1 MSDINNI
8 NKNTILCKVKNIISL
23 ILGKDFPHYWSDEYN
38 CYQPGEL
45 SSVNNFKEQFIN
57 DSLKCSVLS
66 QNNKNNKS
74 KTFEELA
81 WFRERCA
88 SGLINNDDIIFAAKQ
103 ICAKNQWLFIERS
116 DGKHISVEANAKGTE
131 RYCKKQNGKILDFCN
146 EIGAKELDC
155 AFLTLTCDPSKY
167 ENLADMWES
176 YKEKE
181 VVPVLENLR
190 KNHGVQYVYCM
201 ESTAKMRPHIHILLF
216 CPKGLFPELEEL
228 PNESVLR
235 KGKLF
240 DYVKRTCFSPITLIK
255 TVKGENKSH
264 YLTKYIGK
272 GCTSS
277 VFKILEKKGKI
288 SKEDYKLL
296 YEFVFLTAFRKRKC
310 SMTRKGNYHK
320 KDTSSAGNQ
329 VCVFGEENKK
339 WEELSVAE
347 QRANLKSL
355 CTNSLSFVRNKIYS
369 MSYLSYRETFGTYPE
384 RNNDVS
390 DEFAS
395 DFVRNSRL
403 IFDDE
408 NFYTLFMDF
417 VLCPERSP
425 LNFKFYWNGENDIYD
440 LFTDGYD
447 LDDDEDFMRCCK
459 DLLLYY
465 YKNCIYKGLSLNQ
478 VMLGFVGLTN
488 IRKTKKDAFG
498 KDEGICSRD
507 VKERYFSKKE
517 LTGRDEEEE
526 EAWGISRREEE
537 NYDEIMC
544 QGINYEEQDNLEEK
558 VEGYDIS
565 VEEDEDEEKIM
576 RKSIDYMKQGSLFD
590 DIIFEE

>member
-1 MSDINNI
+1 MTDVIIDKSAL
-8 NKNTILCKVKNIISL
+8 LCKIKNIISL
-23 ILGKDFPHYWSDEYN
+23 ILNKDFPHYWSDEYK
-38 CYQPGEL
+38 CYQAGEL

-57 DSLKCSVLS
+57 DNLKYSQLT

-74 KTFEELA
+74 RTFEELE
-81 WFRERCA
+81 WFRERCR
-88 SGLINNDDIIFAAKQ
+88 SGLVNNEDVIFAGKQ
-103 ICAKNQWLFIERS
+103 ICSKNQWLFIERS
-116 DGKHISVEANAKGTE
+116 DGKSISVEANAKGTE

-146 EIGAKELDC
+146 EIGAKDLDC

-167 ENLADMWES
+167 ENLADMWEH

-181 VVPVLENLR
+181 VIPVLENLR

-228 PNESVLR
+228 PNESVLK

-240 DYVKRTCFSPITLIK
+240 EYVKRTCYSPITLIK
-255 TVKGENKSH
+255 TVKGEHKSH

-277 VFKILEKKGKI
+277 VFKILDKKGKI

-320 KDTSSAGNQ
+320 KEVSSAENK
-329 VCVFGEENKK
+329 VFVFGEENKK
-339 WEELSVAE
+339 WEELSAVE
-347 QRANLKSL
+347 QRAHLKSL

-369 MSYLSYRETFGTYPE
+369 MSYFSYKNTFGSYPV
-384 RNNDVS
+384 RSNDVS
-390 DEFAS
+390 EEFA
-395 DFVRNSRL
+395 DTFIKKSRL

-417 VLCPERSP
+417 VLCPEKSP
-425 LNFKFYWNGENDIYD
+425 LNIKFYWDGENGIYD

-447 LDDDEDFMRCCK
+447 LNDDADFMQCCK

-465 YKNCIYKGLSLNQ
+465 YENCLIKGYSLKE
-478 VMLGFVGLTN
+478 VMAGLAGLTRQ
-488 IRKTKKDAFG
+488 RKTKKDAYG
-498 KDEGICSRD
+498 KDEGICSYD
-507 VKERYFSKKE
+507 IKEMYYSKEEIEEMKKERSKQCGVVNE
-517 LTGRDEEEE
+517 NEERIAEIIWRKVMYE
-526 EAWGISRREEE
+526 QLGILVEDSECFYE
-537 NYDEIMC
+537 N
-544 QGINYEEQDNLEEK
+544 
-558 VEGYDIS
+558 
-565 VEEDEDEEKIM
+565 
-576 RKSIDYMKQGSLFD
+576 
-590 DIIFEE
+590 

>member
-1 MSDINNI
+1 MNNVI
-8 NKNTILCKVKNIISL
+8 ISKSELFCKVKNIISL
-23 ILGKDFPHYWSDEYN
+23 ILDKDFPHYWSDEYN

-45 SSVNNFKEQFIN
+45 SSVNNFNEQFIN
-57 DSLKCSVLS
+57 DNFKCSKIS

-81 WFRERCA
+81 WFRERCC
-88 SGLINNDDIIFAAKQ
+88 SGLVNNDDIIFAAKQ
-103 ICAKNQWLFIERS
+103 ICSKNQWLFIERS

-146 EIGAKELDC
+146 EIGAQKLDC

-190 KNHGVQYVYCM
+190 KNYGVQYVYCM

-240 DYVKRTCFSPITLIK
+240 DYVKRTCYSPITLIK

-277 VFKILEKKGKI
+277 VFKILDKKGKI

-320 KDTSSAGNQ
+320 KGVSSAESQ
-329 VCVFGEENKK
+329 VCVFGEENKR

-347 QRANLKSL
+347 QRAHLKSL

-369 MSYLSYRETFGTYPE
+369 MSYFNYKETFGAYPE
-384 RNNDVS
+384 RSNDVS
-390 DEFAS
+390 DEFA
-395 DFVRNSRL
+395 DTFIKKSRL

-417 VLCPERSP
+417 VLCPEKSP
-425 LNFKFYWNGENDIYD
+425 LNIKFYRDGENGVYD
-440 LFTDGYD
+440 LFTDGYN
-447 LDDDEDFMRCCK
+447 LDDDADFMLCCK
-459 DLLLYY
+459 SLLLYY
-465 YKNCIYKGLSLNQ
+465 YENCLNEKYSLKE
-478 VMLGFVGLTN
+478 VMSGFVGLTRY
-488 IRKTKKDAFG
+488 RKTKEDAYG
-498 KDEGICSRD
+498 KREGICSDNIR
-507 VKERYFSKKE
+507 EMYYS
-517 LTGRDEEEE
+517 EEEIE
-526 EAWGISRREEE
+526 EIRRGKVEVCSIPSEVEE
-537 NYDEIMC
+537 NYEEIMWKE
-544 QGINYEEQDNLEEK
+544 IEDKENIILNDK
-558 VEGYDIS
+558 D
-565 VEEDEDEEKIM
+565 DEDDENCL
-576 RKSIDYMKQGSLFD
+576 DLFRSS
-590 DIIFEE
+590 EYSYY

>member
-1 MSDINNI
+1 MQDSYNI
-8 NKNTILCKVKNIISL
+8 SKNEVLCKVKNIISL
-23 ILGKDFPHYWSDEYN
+23 ILGKNFPHYWSDKYN
-38 CYQPGEL
+38 CYQAGEL
-45 SSVNNFKEQFIN
+45 SSLNNFNEQFIN
-57 DSLKCSVLS
+57 DNLKCSVIS

-88 SGLINNDDIIFAAKQ
+88 RGLVNNDDVIFAAKQ

-167 ENLADMWES
+167 DNLADMWES

-181 VVPVLENLR
+181 VVPVLENPR

-228 PNESVLR
+228 PNETVLR

-240 DYVKRTCFSPITLIK
+240 DYVKRTCYSPITLIK

-320 KDTSSAGNQ
+320 KSLSSAESQ
-329 VCVFGEENKK
+329 VCVFGEENKR
-339 WEELSVAE
+339 WEELNAAE
-347 QRANLKSL
+347 QRSNLKSL

-369 MSYLSYRETFGTYPE
+369 MSYFNYKETFGAYPE
-384 RNNDVS
+384 RSNNVS
-390 DEFAS
+390 DEFA
-395 DFVRNSRL
+395 DTFIKKSRL

-417 VLCPERSP
+417 VLCPEKSP
-425 LNFKFYWNGENDIYD
+425 LNIKFYWDGENGIYD
-440 LFTDGYD
+440 LFTDGYN
-447 LDDDEDFMRCCK
+447 LDDDADFMQCCK

-465 YKNCIYKGLSLNQ
+465 YENCLIKGYSLKE
-478 VMLGFVGLTN
+478 VMAGFVGLTHF
-488 IRKTKKDAFG
+488 RKWKKFTKTFVQ
-498 KDEGICSRD
+498 EVCSD
-507 VKERYFSKKE
+507 DIKEMYFSEKEIKKIWE
-517 LTGRDEEEE
+517 KRALLNS
-526 EAWGISRREEE
+526 AMSRQEKEI
-537 NYDEIMC
+537 DEIVL
-544 QGINYEEQDNLEEK
+544 QRIKDKEN
-558 VEGYDIS
+558 VIS
-565 VEEDEDEEKIM
+565 DENNNNND
-576 RKSIDYMKQGSLFD
+576 
-590 DIIFEE
+590 

>member
-1 MSDINNI
+1 MPDINI
-8 NKNTILCKVKNIISL
+8 NKNALLCKVKNVISL
-23 ILGKDFPHYWSDEYN
+23 ILGKDFPHYWSNEYE

-57 DSLKCSVLS
+57 DNLKCSILS
-66 QNNKNNKS
+66 QNNKNNKT

-81 WFRERCA
+81 WFRERCC
-88 SGLINNDDIIFAAKQ
+88 SGLVNNDDIIFAAKQ
-103 ICAKNQWLFIERS
+103 ICSKNQWLFIERS

-146 EIGAKELDC
+146 EIGAQELDC

-167 ENLADMWES
+167 ENLADMWET

-190 KNHGVQYVYCM
+190 KNYGVQYVYCM

-240 DYVKRTCFSPITLIK
+240 EYVKRTCYSPITLIK

-277 VFKILEKKGKI
+277 VFKILDKKGKI

-320 KDTSSAGNQ
+320 KGVSSAESQ

-384 RNNDVS
+384 RSNDVS
-390 DEFAS
+390 DEFAGT
-395 DFVRNSRL
+395 FVRNSRL

-417 VLCPERSP
+417 VLCPEKSP
-425 LNFKFYWNGENDIYD
+425 LNIKFYWNGENGIYD

-447 LDDDEDFMRCCK
+447 LDDDADFMQCCK
-459 DLLLYY
+459 DILLYY
-465 YKNCIYKGLSLNQ
+465 YENCLIEGYSLKEVMAGL
-478 VMLGFVGLTN
+478 VGLTRH
-488 IRKTKKDAFG
+488 RKTKEDAYG
-498 KDEGICSRD
+498 EDEGICSYD
-507 VKERYFSKKE
+507 IKEMYYSKEEWKKEEKGYKKYSKERAEIEERIAEIVWQKIFIKKMGV
-517 LTGRDEEEE
+517 L
-526 EAWGISRREEE
+526 
-537 NYDEIMC
+537 YDEI
-544 QGINYEEQDNLEEK
+544 
-558 VEGYDIS
+558 
-565 VEEDEDEEKIM
+565 DEND
-576 RKSIDYMKQGSLFD
+576 
-590 DIIFEE
+590 

>member
-1 MSDINNI
+1 MTGNSI
-8 NKNTILCKVKNIISL
+8 NKSTILCKVKNIISL
-23 ILGKDFPHYWSDEYN
+23 ILDKDFPHYWSDGYK

-45 SSVNNFKEQFIN
+45 SSVNNFNEQFIN
-57 DSLKCSVLS
+57 DNLKCSNIS

-88 SGLINNDDIIFAAKQ
+88 SGLVNNDDVIFAGKQ
-103 ICAKNQWLFIERS
+103 ICSKNQWLLIERS
-116 DGKHISVEANAKGTE
+116 DGKSISVEANAKGTE

-146 EIGAKELDC
+146 EIGAKDLDC

-167 ENLADMWES
+167 DNLADMWES

-216 CPKGLFPELEEL
+216 CPKGLFPELEKL
-228 PNESVLR
+228 PNESVLK

-240 DYVKRTCFSPITLIK
+240 DYVKRTCYSPITLIK

-277 VFKILEKKGKI
+277 VFKILDKKGKI

-296 YEFVFLTAFRKRKC
+296 YEFVFLTAFKKRKC

-320 KDTSSAGNQ
+320 KDTSSTVDK
-329 VCVFGEENKK
+329 VCVFGEENKR

-347 QRANLKSL
+347 QRAHLKSL
-355 CTNSLSFVRNKIYS
+355 CTNSLGLFGNKIYS
-369 MSYLSYRETFGTYPE
+369 MSYFSYKNTFSTYPE
-384 RNNDVS
+384 RSNDVS
-390 DEFAS
+390 DEFAYT
-395 DFVRNSRL
+395 FVKNSRL

-417 VLCPERSP
+417 VLRPEKSP
-425 LNFKFYWNGENDIYD
+425 LNIKFYWNGETGVYD

-447 LDDDEDFMRCCK
+447 LNDDEDFMKCCK

-465 YKNCIYKGLSLNQ
+465 YENCLNKGYSLKE
-478 VMLGFVGLTN
+478 VMAGFAGLTRH
-488 IRKTKKDAFG
+488 RKTKEDAYG
-498 KDEGICSRD
+498 KDEGICSYD
-507 VKERYFSKKE
+507 IKEMYYTEEEWKKERKEYKQYSRERAEMEERIAETVWQKVIFKKM
-517 LTGRDEEEE
+517 
-526 EAWGISRREEE
+526 GILVD
-537 NYDEIMC
+537 YD
-544 QGINYEEQDNLEEK
+544 D
-558 VEGYDIS
+558 
-565 VEEDEDEEKIM
+565 
-576 RKSIDYMKQGSLFD
+576 
-590 DIIFEE
+590 

>member
-1 MSDINNI
+1 MDIDNI
-8 NKNTILCKVKNIISL
+8 NKNALLCKVKNIISL
-23 ILGKDFPHYWSDEYN
+23 ILGKEFPHYWSDKYN
-38 CYQPGEL
+38 CYQAGEL
-45 SSVNNFKEQFIN
+45 SSLNNFDEQFIN
-57 DSLKCSVLS
+57 DNLKCSVIS

-88 SGLINNDDIIFAAKQ
+88 RGLVNNDDIIFAAKQ

-167 ENLADMWES
+167 DNLADMWES

-190 KNHGVQYVYCM
+190 KNHDVQYVYCM

-228 PNESVLR
+228 PNETVLR

-240 DYVKRTCFSPITLIK
+240 DYVKRTCYSPITLIK

-320 KDTSSAGNQ
+320 KGVSSAENQ
-329 VCVFGEENKK
+329 VCVFGEENKR
-339 WEELSVAE
+339 WEELNAAE
-347 QRANLKSL
+347 QRSNLKSL
-355 CTNSLSFVRNKIYS
+355 CTNSLSFIRNKIYS
-369 MSYLSYRETFGTYPE
+369 MSYLSYRETFGAYPE
-384 RNNDVS
+384 RSNNVS
-390 DEFAS
+390 DEFA
-395 DFVRNSRL
+395 DTFIKKSRL

-417 VLCPERSP
+417 VLCPEKSP
-425 LNFKFYWNGENDIYD
+425 LNIKFYWDGENGIYD
-440 LFTDGYD
+440 LFTDGYN
-447 LDDDEDFMRCCK
+447 LDDDADFMQCCK

-465 YKNCIYKGLSLNQ
+465 YENCLNKGYSLKE
-478 VMLGFVGLTN
+478 VMAGFVGLTHT
-488 IRKTKKDAFG
+488 RKWKKYAKTFVQ
-498 KDEGICSRD
+498 EVCSDD
-507 VKERYFSKKE
+507 VKEMYFSEKEMEKIRKKQALLNSAMSKQE
-517 LTGRDEEEE
+517 KEI
-526 EAWGISRREEE
+526 EAIVLQRIKDKE
-537 NYDEIMC
+537 NEVL
-544 QGINYEEQDNLEEK
+544 DNEN
-558 VEGYDIS
+558 
-565 VEEDEDEEKIM
+565 DED
-576 RKSIDYMKQGSLFD
+576 D
-590 DIIFEE
+590 

>member
-1 MSDINNI
+1 MDSI
-8 NKNTILCKVKNIISL
+8 NKSAILCKVKNIISL
-23 ILGKDFPHYWSDEYN
+23 ILGKDFPHYWSDKYN
-38 CYQPGEL
+38 CYQAGEL
-45 SSVNNFKEQFIN
+45 SSLNNFDEQFIN
-57 DSLKCSVLS
+57 DNLKCSVIS

-88 SGLINNDDIIFAAKQ
+88 RGLVNNDDIIFAAKQ

-116 DGKHISVEANAKGTE
+116 DGKSISVEANAKGTE

-167 ENLADMWES
+167 DNLADMWES

-190 KNHGVQYVYCM
+190 KNHDVQYVYCM

-240 DYVKRTCFSPITLIK
+240 DYVKRTCYSPITLIK

-320 KDTSSAGNQ
+320 KEQSSTENQ
-329 VCVFGEENKK
+329 VCVFGKENKK
-339 WEELSVAE
+339 WEELNAAE
-347 QRANLKSL
+347 QRSNLKSL
-355 CTNSLSFVRNKIYS
+355 CTNSLSFIRNKIYS
-369 MSYLSYRETFGTYPE
+369 MSYFNYKETFGAYPA
-384 RNNDVS
+384 RSNDVS
-390 DEFAS
+390 DEFA
-395 DFVRNSRL
+395 DTFIKKSRL

-417 VLCPERSP
+417 VLCPEKSP
-425 LNFKFYWNGENDIYD
+425 LNIKFYWDGENGIYD

-447 LDDDEDFMRCCK
+447 LDDDADFMQCCK

-465 YKNCIYKGLSLNQ
+465 YENCLNKGYSLKE
-478 VMLGFVGLTN
+478 VMAGFVGLTHT
-488 IRKTKKDAFG
+488 RKWKKYYKFFAQ
-498 KDEGICSRD
+498 EVCSD
-507 VKERYFSKKE
+507 DIKEMYFSEKEIEEILEKQKKSCNVMTKQE
-517 LTGRDEEEE
+517 KE
-526 EAWGISRREEE
+526 I
-537 NYDEIMC
+537 DEIVL
-544 QGINYEEQDNLEEK
+544 QRIKDKENNILDN
-558 VEGYDIS
+558 VN
-565 VEEDEDEEKIM
+565 DEND
-576 RKSIDYMKQGSLFD
+576 
-590 DIIFEE
+590 

>member
-1 MSDINNI
+1 MNENSI
-8 NKNTILCKVKNIISL
+8 NKNAILCKIKNVISL
-23 ILGKDFPHYWSDEYN
+23 ILGKDFPHYWSDKYN
-38 CYQPGEL
+38 CYQAGEL
-45 SSVNNFKEQFIN
+45 SSLNNFDEQFIN
-57 DSLKCSVLS
+57 DNLKCSVIS

-88 SGLINNDDIIFAAKQ
+88 RGLVNNDDIIFAAKQ

-167 ENLADMWES
+167 DNLADMWES

-240 DYVKRTCFSPITLIK
+240 DYVKRTCYSPITLIK

-310 SMTRKGNYHK
+310 SMTRKGNYNK
-320 KDTSSAGNQ
+320 KGESSAVDK
-329 VCVFGEENKK
+329 VCVFGEENKR
-339 WEELSVAE
+339 WEELNAAE
-347 QRANLKSL
+347 QRSNLKSL

-369 MSYLSYRETFGTYPE
+369 MSYFNYKETFGTYPE
-384 RNNDVS
+384 RSNDVP
-390 DEFAS
+390 DEFA
-395 DFVRNSRL
+395 DTFVKKSRL

-417 VLCPERSP
+417 VLCPEKSP
-425 LNFKFYWNGENDIYD
+425 LNIKFYWNGESGVYD

-447 LDDDEDFMRCCK
+447 LDDDADFMQCCK

-465 YKNCIYKGLSLNQ
+465 YENCLNKGYSLKE
-478 VMLGFVGLTN
+478 VMAGFVGLTHT
-488 IRKTKKDAFG
+488 RKWEKYYKFFAQ
-498 KDEGICSRD
+498 EACSD
-507 VKERYFSKKE
+507 DIKEMYFSEKEIQEILEKQKKTCNVMTKQE
-517 LTGRDEEEE
+517 KE
-526 EAWGISRREEE
+526 I
-537 NYDEIMC
+537 DEIVL
-544 QGINYEEQDNLEEK
+544 QRIKDKEN
-558 VEGYDIS
+558 DILDD
-565 VEEDEDEEKIM
+565 ENDED
-576 RKSIDYMKQGSLFD
+576 D
-590 DIIFEE
+590 

>member
-1 MSDINNI
+1 MSDINI
-8 NKNTILCKVKNIISL
+8 NKNALLCKVKNIISL

-57 DSLKCSVLS
+57 DNLKCSVMS
-66 QNNKNNKS
+66 QNNKNNKT
-74 KTFEELA
+74 KTFDELE
-81 WFRERCA
+81 WFRERCRE
-88 SGLINNDDIIFAAKQ
+88 GLVNNDDVIFAGKQ
-103 ICAKNQWLFIERS
+103 ICSKNQWLFIERS
-116 DGKHISVEANAKGTE
+116 DGKNISVEANAKGTE

-146 EIGAKELDC
+146 EIGAKNLDC

-167 ENLADMWES
+167 ENLADMWEH

-190 KNHGVQYVYCM
+190 KNYNVEYVYCM

-228 PNESVLR
+228 PNESVLK

-240 DYVKRTCFSPITLIK
+240 DYVKRTCYSPITLIK

-277 VFKILEKKGKI
+277 VFKILDKKGKI

-310 SMTRKGNYHK
+310 SMTRKGKYHK
-320 KDTSSAGNQ
+320 KGASLTTDQ
-329 VCVFGEENKK
+329 VCVFGEENKR
-339 WEELSVAE
+339 WEDLSVAE

-384 RNNDVS
+384 RSNDVS
-390 DEFAS
+390 DEFA
-395 DFVRNSRL
+395 DAFVKKSRL

-417 VLCPERSP
+417 VLCPEKSP
-425 LNFKFYWNGENDIYD
+425 LNIKFYWDGENGIYD

-447 LDDDEDFMRCCK
+447 LDDDADFMQCCK

-465 YKNCIYKGLSLNQ
+465 YENCINKGYSLKE
-478 VMLGFVGLTN
+478 VMSGFVGLTHFRKWKKYHKFLVQEVSSDDIKEMYFSEEEVEK
-488 IRKTKKDAFG
+488 IRKERAKFNNVMTKQEKEITEIVLQRIRD
-498 KDEGICSRD
+498 KESGILD
-507 VKERYFSKKE
+507 
-517 LTGRDEEEE
+517 
-526 EAWGISRREEE
+526 
-537 NYDEIMC
+537 
-544 QGINYEEQDNLEEK
+544 
-558 VEGYDIS
+558 
-565 VEEDEDEEKIM
+565 DEDDE
-576 RKSIDYMKQGSLFD
+576 D
-590 DIIFEE
+590 D

>member
-1 MSDINNI
+1 M
-8 NKNTILCKVKNIISL
+8 CKVKNIISL
-23 ILGKDFPHYWSDEYN
+23 ILGKDFPHYWSDKYN
-38 CYQPGEL
+38 CYQAGEL
-45 SSVNNFKEQFIN
+45 SSLNNFDEQFIN
-57 DSLKCSVLS
+57 DNLKCSVIS

-88 SGLINNDDIIFAAKQ
+88 RGLVNNDDIIFAAKQ

-116 DGKHISVEANAKGTE
+116 DGKSISVEANAKGTE

-167 ENLADMWES
+167 DNLADMWES

-190 KNHGVQYVYCM
+190 KNHDVQYVYCM

-240 DYVKRTCFSPITLIK
+240 DYVKRTCYSPITLIK

-320 KDTSSAGNQ
+320 KEQSSTENQ
-329 VCVFGEENKK
+329 VCVFGKENKK
-339 WEELSVAE
+339 WEELNAAE
-347 QRANLKSL
+347 QRSNLKSL
-355 CTNSLSFVRNKIYS
+355 CTNSLSFIRNKIYS
-369 MSYLSYRETFGTYPE
+369 MSYFNYKETFGAYPE
-384 RNNDVS
+384 RSNDVS
-390 DEFAS
+390 DEFA
-395 DFVRNSRL
+395 DTFIKKSRL

-417 VLCPERSP
+417 VLCPEKSP
-425 LNFKFYWNGENDIYD
+425 LNIKFYWDGENGIYD

-447 LDDDEDFMRCCK
+447 LDDDADFMQCCK

-465 YKNCIYKGLSLNQ
+465 YENCLNKGYSLKE
-478 VMLGFVGLTN
+478 VMAGFVGLTHT
-488 IRKTKKDAFG
+488 RKWKKYYKFFAQ
-498 KDEGICSRD
+498 EVCSD
-507 VKERYFSKKE
+507 DIKEMYFSEKEIEEILEKQKKSCNVMTKQE
-517 LTGRDEEEE
+517 KE
-526 EAWGISRREEE
+526 I
-537 NYDEIMC
+537 DEIVL
-544 QGINYEEQDNLEEK
+544 QRIKDKENNILDN
-558 VEGYDIS
+558 VN
-565 VEEDEDEEKIM
+565 DEND
-576 RKSIDYMKQGSLFD
+576 
-590 DIIFEE
+590 

>member
-1 MSDINNI
+1 MTDINI

-23 ILGKDFPHYWSDEYN
+23 ILNKDFPHYWSNEYN
-38 CYQPGEL
+38 CYQAGEL
-45 SSVNNFKEQFIN
+45 SSANNFKEQFIN
-57 DSLKCSVLS
+57 DNLKYSVIS

-88 SGLINNDDIIFAAKQ
+88 RGLVNNDDIIFAAKQ
-103 ICAKNQWLFIERS
+103 ICSKTQWLFIERS

-146 EIGAKELDC
+146 EIGAKDLDC

-167 ENLADMWES
+167 DNLADMWET

-240 DYVKRTCFSPITLIK
+240 DYVRGTCFSPITLIK

-277 VFKILEKKGKI
+277 VFKILDKKGKI

-320 KDTSSAGNQ
+320 KGVSSAVSQ
-329 VCVFGEENKK
+329 VCVFGKENKR

-355 CTNSLSFVRNKIYS
+355 CTNSLGIFGNKIYS
-369 MSYLSYRETFGTYPE
+369 MSYLSYRETFGSYPE
-384 RNNDVS
+384 RSNDVS
-390 DEFAS
+390 DEFA
-395 DFVRNSRL
+395 DTFIKKSRL

-408 NFYTLFMDF
+408 NFYTMFMDF
-417 VLCPERSP
+417 VLCPEKSP
-425 LNFKFYWNGENDIYD
+425 LNIKFYWNGETGVYD
-440 LFTDGYD
+440 LFTDAYD
-447 LDDDEDFMRCCK
+447 LNDDADFMKCCK

-465 YKNCIYKGLSLNQ
+465 YENCLNKGYSLKE
-478 VMLGFVGLTN
+478 VMSGFVGLTHYRKWKKYHKFLVQEVCSDDIKEMYFSEEEVEE
-488 IRKTKKDAFG
+488 IRKERAKFNNVMTKQEK
-498 KDEGICSRD
+498 EITEIVLQRIRD
-507 VKERYFSKKE
+507 KENGV
-517 LTGRDEEEE
+517 LD
-526 EAWGISRREEE
+526 
-537 NYDEIMC
+537 DDDD
-544 QGINYEEQDNLEEK
+544 QD
-558 VEGYDIS
+558 D
-565 VEEDEDEEKIM
+565 
-576 RKSIDYMKQGSLFD
+576 
-590 DIIFEE
+590 

>member
-1 MSDINNI
+1 MSDINI

-23 ILGKDFPHYWSDEYN
+23 ILGKDFPHYWSDEYE

-57 DSLKCSVLS
+57 DSLKCSVIS
-66 QNNKNNKS
+66 QNNKNNKT
-74 KTFEELA
+74 KTFEELE
-81 WFRERCA
+81 WFRERCR
-88 SGLINNDDIIFAAKQ
+88 SGLVTNDDVIFAGKQ
-103 ICAKNQWLFIERS
+103 ICSKNQWLFIERS
-116 DGKHISVEANAKGTE
+116 DGKSISVEANAKGTE

-146 EIGAKELDC
+146 EIGAKDLDC

-167 ENLADMWES
+167 ENLADMWEH
-176 YKEKE
+176 YKELE

-190 KNHGVQYVYCM
+190 KNHNVEYVYCM

-240 DYVKRTCFSPITLIK
+240 DYVKGTCYSPITLIK

-277 VFKILEKKGKI
+277 VFKILDKKGKI

-320 KDTSSAGNQ
+320 KGAPLTADQ

-339 WEELSVAE
+339 WEDLSVAE
-347 QRANLKSL
+347 QRSNLKSL

-390 DEFAS
+390 DDFAGT
-395 DFVRNSRL
+395 FVRNGRL

-417 VLCPERSP
+417 VLCPEKSP
-425 LNFKFYWNGENDIYD
+425 LNIKFYWDGENGIYD

-447 LDDDEDFMRCCK
+447 LNDDEDFMRCCK

-465 YKNCIYKGLSLNQ
+465 YENCLNKGYSLKE
-478 VMLGFVGLTN
+478 VMAGFVGLTHW
-488 IRKTKKDAFG
+488 RKWERYCKGHYQEVSSYDIK
-498 KDEGICSRD
+498 EMYLSEEELEERR
-507 VKERYFSKKE
+507 KEREQYCNVM
-517 LTGRDEEEE
+517 TEEEKRITE
-526 EAWGISRREEE
+526 IVLQRIKDKE
-537 NYDEIMC
+537 NDVLDDES
-544 QGINYEEQDNLEEK
+544 ND
-558 VEGYDIS
+558 D
-565 VEEDEDEEKIM
+565 DEN
-576 RKSIDYMKQGSLFD
+576 
-590 DIIFEE
+590 

>member
-1 MSDINNI
+1 MNSCII
-8 NKNTILCKVKNIISL
+8 NKNEILCKLKNIISL
-23 ILGKDFPHYWSDEYN
+23 ILNKDFPHYWSDKYN
-38 CYQPGEL
+38 CYQAGEL

-57 DSLKCSVLS
+57 DNLKCSVVS

-74 KTFEELA
+74 KTFEELE
-81 WFRERCA
+81 WFRERCR
-88 SGLINNDDIIFAAKQ
+88 SGLVNNEDVIFAGKQ
-103 ICAKNQWLFIERS
+103 ICSKNQWLFIERS
-116 DGKHISVEANAKGTE
+116 DGKSISVEANAKGTE

-146 EIGAKELDC
+146 EIGAQDLDC

-167 ENLADMWES
+167 ENLADMWEH

-181 VVPVLENLR
+181 VIPVLENLR

-216 CPKGLFPELEEL
+216 CPKGLFPELEKL
-228 PNESVLR
+228 PNESVLK

-240 DYVKRTCFSPITLIK
+240 EYVKRTCYSPITLIK

-277 VFKILEKKGKI
+277 VFKILDKKGKI

-320 KDTSSAGNQ
+320 KDSSSAGNQ
-329 VCVFGEENKK
+329 VFVFGEKNKS
-339 WEELSVAE
+339 WEELSAEE
-347 QRANLKSL
+347 QRSHLKSL
-355 CTNSLSFVRNKIYS
+355 CTNSLGIFGNKIYS
-369 MSYLSYRETFGTYPE
+369 MSYFSYKNTFGTYPE
-384 RNNDVS
+384 RSNDVS

-395 DFVRNSRL
+395 TFVRNSRL

-408 NFYTLFMDF
+408 NFYTMFMDF
-417 VLCPERSP
+417 VLCPEKSP
-425 LNFKFYWNGENDIYD
+425 LNIKFYWNGENGIYD

-465 YKNCIYKGLSLNQ
+465 YKNCLLGGYSLKE
-478 VMLGFVGLTN
+478 VMSGFVGLTHW
-488 IRKTKKDAFG
+488 RKWKRYYRFYVQ
-498 KDEGICSRD
+498 EVCSD
-507 VKERYFSKKE
+507 DIKEMYFSEKE
-517 LTGRDEEEE
+517 LEEIKEKQAKFNNVMTKQEKEITEIVLQRIRDK
-526 EAWGISRREEE
+526 E
-537 NYDEIMC
+537 NDILDDD
-544 QGINYEEQDNLEEK
+544 DN
-558 VEGYDIS
+558 
-565 VEEDEDEEKIM
+565 EDD
-576 RKSIDYMKQGSLFD
+576 
-590 DIIFEE
+590 

>member
-1 MSDINNI
+1 M
-8 NKNTILCKVKNIISL
+8 CKVKNIISL
-23 ILGKDFPHYWSDEYN
+23 ILGKDFPHYWSDKYN
-38 CYQPGEL
+38 CYQAGEL
-45 SSVNNFKEQFIN
+45 SSLNNFDEQFIN
-57 DSLKCSVLS
+57 DNLKCSVIS

-88 SGLINNDDIIFAAKQ
+88 RGLVNNDDIIFAAKQ

-116 DGKHISVEANAKGTE
+116 DGKSISVEANAKGTE

-167 ENLADMWES
+167 DNLADMWES

-190 KNHGVQYVYCM
+190 KNHDVQYVYCM

-240 DYVKRTCFSPITLIK
+240 DYVKRTCYSPITLIK

-320 KDTSSAGNQ
+320 KEQSSTENQ
-329 VCVFGEENKK
+329 VCVFGKENKK
-339 WEELSVAE
+339 WEELNAAE
-347 QRANLKSL
+347 QRSNLKSL

-369 MSYLSYRETFGTYPE
+369 MSYFNYKETFGAYPE
-384 RNNDVS
+384 RSNDVS
-390 DEFAS
+390 DEFA
-395 DFVRNSRL
+395 DTFIKKSRL

-417 VLCPERSP
+417 VLCPEKSP
-425 LNFKFYWNGENDIYD
+425 LNIKFYWDGENGIYD

-447 LDDDEDFMRCCK
+447 LDDDADFMQCCK

-465 YKNCIYKGLSLNQ
+465 YENCLNKGYSLKE
-478 VMLGFVGLTN
+478 VMAGFVGLTHT
-488 IRKTKKDAFG
+488 RKWKKYYKFFAQ
-498 KDEGICSRD
+498 EVCSD
-507 VKERYFSKKE
+507 DIKEMYFSEKEIEEILEKQKKSCNVMTKQE
-517 LTGRDEEEE
+517 KE
-526 EAWGISRREEE
+526 I
-537 NYDEIMC
+537 DEIVL
-544 QGINYEEQDNLEEK
+544 QRIKDKENNILDN
-558 VEGYDIS
+558 VN
-565 VEEDEDEEKIM
+565 DEND
-576 RKSIDYMKQGSLFD
+576 
-590 DIIFEE
+590 